1 MNPEELENQLVN
13 SLKNFRQ
20 AYINMSNELKV
31 SIRRDVVAV
40 ELKDILTNNP
50 DNYSLR
56 ASLESYI
63 QNLYKLNDKEDE
75 TNDTE

>member
-63 QNLYKLNDKEDE
+63 QNLYKLNDKEDK

>member
-63 QNLYKLNDKEDE
+63 QNLYKLSDKEDK

>member
-13 SLKNFRQ
+13 SLKNFRR

>member
-63 QNLYKLNDKEDE
+63 LNLYKLSDKEDE

>member
-13 SLKNFRQ
+13 SLKDFRQ

-56 ASLESYI
+56 AALESYI
-63 QNLYKLNDKEDE
+63 QNLYKLEDKEE
-75 TNDTE
+75 TNDSK

>member
-63 QNLYKLNDKEDE
+63 QNLYKLSDKEDE

>member
-56 ASLESYI
+56 TSLESYI

>member
-1 MNPEELENQLVN
+1 
-13 SLKNFRQ
+13 
-20 AYINMSNELKV
+20 MSNELKV

-63 QNLYKLNDKEDE
+63 QNLYKLSDKEDE

>member
-13 SLKNFRQ
+13 SFKNFRQ

-63 QNLYKLNDKEDE
+63 QNLYKLSDKEDE

>member
-40 ELKDILTNNP
+40 ELKDILTNNS

-63 QNLYKLNDKEDE
+63 
-75 TNDTE
+75 

>member
-1 MNPEELENQLVN
+1 MNPEELEHQLVN

-63 QNLYKLNDKEDE
+63 QNLYKLSDKEDE

>member
-56 ASLESYI
+56 TSLESYI
-63 QNLYKLNDKEDE
+63 QNLYKLSDKEDE
-75 TNDTE
+75 TNGTE

>member
-63 QNLYKLNDKEDE
+63 QNLYKLGDKEDE

>member
-63 QNLYKLNDKEDE
+63 QNLYKLSDKGDE

>member
-40 ELKDILTNNP
+40 ELKDILTNNS

-63 QNLYKLNDKEDE
+63 QNLYKLSDKEDE